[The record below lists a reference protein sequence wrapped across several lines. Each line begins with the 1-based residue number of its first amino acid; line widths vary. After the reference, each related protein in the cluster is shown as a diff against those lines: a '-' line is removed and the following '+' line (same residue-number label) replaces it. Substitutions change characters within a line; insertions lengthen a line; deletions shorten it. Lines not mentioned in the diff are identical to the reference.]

1 MATILRHAATGQTL
15 RAGRGWKD
23 ENGVQHPSNWNIW
36 SVEEKTA
43 AGVTEIVQESP
54 PDSRLYTWSHNADGT
69 VNSTAKSL
77 TDIPL
82 TDGTGE
88 AIIGKDG
95 NPELDINGQP
105 RFDGTGDPILDGNGN
120 ERMFPGVKST
130 LKEEVN
136 NQQGSLLDQTDWYIV
151 RKADK
156 GTAIPSN
163 VQTWRDAIRTK
174 GDAMVSAIDGAANT
188 DAVAA
193 LFVVYESDGKTIK
206 SGILYDWP
214 TLDE

>member
-69 VNSTAKSL
+69 VNSTPKSL
-77 TDIPL
+77 DDFGML
-82 TDGTGE
+82 GE
-88 AIIGKDG
+88 D
-95 NPELDINGQP
+95 ELRNVV
-105 RFDGTGDPILDGNGN
+105 PILDEDGN

-136 NQQGSLLDQTDWYIV
+136 NQQGSLLDQTDWYMI
-151 RKADK
+151 RKVDNDM
-156 GTAIPSN
+156 AIPSN
-163 VQTWRDAIRTK
+163 IQTWRDAIRTK
-174 GDAMVSAIDGAANT
+174 GDAMKAAIDGAANT
-188 DAVAA
+188 DAIDV
-193 LFVVYESDGKTIK
+193 LFVTYDKDGNK

-214 TLDE
+214 ELVE